1 MCIWC
6 EQTLCYEF
14 MCCVWF
20 SGAVVVRVPSPVAE
34 KGSVT
39 LSCMTDE
46 TVIRWTKGPSQTVI
60 HSGRLRLRS
69 ESKELDILKVQKS
82 DEGTYYCYTNNTNGI
97 IHNHHG
103 RMHVIGE
110 CTFVYVY
117 VI

>member
-1 MCIWC
+1 MCISC

-20 SGAVVVRVPSPVAE
+20 SGAVKVQVPSQVAE

-39 LSCMTDE
+39 LSCITDE
-46 TVIRWTKGPSQTVI
+46 TVIRWTNGPSQTVI
-60 HSGRLRLRS
+60 DSGRLRLS
-69 ESKELDILKVQKS
+69 SDSKELDILKVQKS
-82 DEGTYYCYTNNTNGI
+82 DEGTYYCHTRNTNGI
-97 IHNHHG
+97 THSHHG